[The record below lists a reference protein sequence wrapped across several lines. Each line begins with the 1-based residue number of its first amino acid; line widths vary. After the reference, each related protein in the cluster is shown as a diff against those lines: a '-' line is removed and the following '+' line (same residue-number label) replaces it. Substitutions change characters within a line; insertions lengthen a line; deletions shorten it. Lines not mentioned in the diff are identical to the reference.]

1 MGYVMTGDENT
12 DENHPSAGTT
22 AQLSFDPASLTQGIR
37 VRPATFA
44 RMVGVSRQA
53 VSGWVRQGKV
63 TLYPDGT
70 LDPAKAAKQIVNNSD
85 PARLR
90 AKLFKTAVSDVASLQ
105 RRVAQLEAE
114 LVAARAEIE
123 ELQYLADLDEA
134 QWFRFRVLLLDA
146 RDEVRAAAGDEQA
159 YVDLMKLLA
168 ARSEELARIA
178 IEEVDEDDDDLHI
191 ADIDLSNEALAD
203 GLADLNRMG
212 EELQA
217 ENRRH
222 GIDPRALSR
231 KNGGE
236 GRE

>member
-1 MGYVMTGDENT
+1 MSYVMTGDKSA

-44 RMVGVSRQA
+44 RMVGVSRQT
-53 VSGWVRQGKV
+53 VSGWIKQGKV

-70 LDPAKAAKQIVNNSD
+70 LDPAKAAKQVINNSD

-105 RRVAQLEAE
+105 RRVAQLETE
-114 LVAARAEIE
+114 LEAARAEIE
-123 ELQYLADLDEA
+123 DLRYQADFDEI
-134 QWFRFRVLLLDA
+134 QWYRFRMLLLDA
-146 RDEVRAAAGDEQA
+146 RDDVRAAAADEQE
-159 YVDLMKLLA
+159 YVEIMKRLVI
-168 ARSEELARIA
+168 RSEELARIA

-191 ADIDLSNEALAD
+191 ADVDLSDEVLAE
-203 GLADLNRMG
+203 GLADLDLMH
-212 EELQA
+212 EELQT
-217 ENRRH
+217 ENRRL
-222 GIDPRALSR
+222 GIDPHALSR
-231 KNGGE
+231 KNKGK

>member
-1 MGYVMTGDENT
+1 MTGDENA
-12 DENHPSAGTT
+12 DEKPPSDGTT
-22 AQLSFDPASLTQGIR
+22 AQLCFDPAILTQGIR

-44 RMVGVSRQA
+44 RMVGVSRQT
-53 VSGWVRQGKV
+53 VSGWVKQGKV

-70 LDPAKAAKQIVNNSD
+70 LDPARAAKQVINNSD

-114 LVAARAEIE
+114 LGAARAEIE
-123 ELQYLADLDEA
+123 DLRYQTDFDEI

-146 RDEVRAAAGDEQA
+146 RDEVSAAAGDEQE
-159 YVDLMKLLA
+159 YGELMKRLA
-168 ARSEELARIA
+168 FRSEELARIA
-178 IEEVDEDDDDLHI
+178 IEEADEDDDGLLD
-191 ADIDLSNEALAD
+191 ADIDLSNEALVD

-212 EELQA
+212 EDLQA

-222 GIDPRALSR
+222 GIDPHALSR

-236 GRE
+236 GDA